1 MQELMPPP
9 DCTPMNFDEWW
20 TVPGEWVEEPNQ
32 RRSGWSGMMTARFG
46 DTLYYIKKQSNH
58 LYRSLRHPFGM
69 PTTSREFAN
78 ILSLS
83 VLGIQVP
90 EPVFHGSRQGTEGFE
105 GLLVT
110 RELVGFKAIAEAA
123 TLSAD
128 EKRQL
133 AIATG
138 ETIGRMHRASLQHS
152 CLYDKHVMYRWQDGK
167 AEIALIDLEKLRR
180 PYLPWRA
187 AQHDLDQ
194 LYRHQTIWD
203 NSDWQRL
210 LAAHREALAT

>member
-1 MQELMPPP
+1 
-9 DCTPMNFDEWW
+9 MNFDEWW

-58 LYRSLRHPFGM
+58 LYRSLRHPLGM

-83 VLGIQVP
+83 VLGIKVP
-90 EPVFHGSRQGTEGFE
+90 EPVFHGSRQGPEGFE

-133 AIATG
+133 AIASG
-138 ETIGRMHRASLQHS
+138 ETIGRMHRARLQHS
-152 CLYDKHVMYRWQDGK
+152 CLYDKHVMYRWQDDK

-194 LYRHQTIWD
+194 LYRHQNIWD
-203 NSDWQRL
+203 HNEWQRL